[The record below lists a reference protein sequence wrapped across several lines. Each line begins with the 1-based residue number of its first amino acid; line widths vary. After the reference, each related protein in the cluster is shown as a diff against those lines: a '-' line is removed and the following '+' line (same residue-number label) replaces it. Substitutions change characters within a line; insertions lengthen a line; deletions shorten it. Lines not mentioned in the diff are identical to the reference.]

1 MPDSRTSR
9 YPVAGCPLVP
19 SVLADWFQTAI
30 RKPVTTTQLFERFDQ
45 LDDSSWFQ
53 LEQSDLFN
61 LADQVQGRAQRQVYS
76 EIPESSLD
84 RPVILGAAPMRLE
97 GLPWSTRARKWL
109 MATGA
114 WEDPKQLKS
123 VKLGQLFNQK
133 GLGLSSVLEILV
145 ILEGLSGR
153 SGQDDVGEVETAEEA
168 DASRY
173 STATVSARSQRAP
186 VPDRPLFPTWLKPA
200 LDKVPGGIPAVVYH
214 SSCWQTLG
222 EELCQRIHFQGL
234 QWLGE
239 NWESISDEVLPAWP
253 RSGALEFNRRT
264 LTTLQAA
271 NWLERLESGD
281 RFTFG
286 DLQRVPDLGMRG
298 VVDVLSEL
306 EWVNDGCV
314 DGQANPLA
322 PSGDDAAMP
331 TPQEIWKQRAVGHAV
346 ILDQRDQELVEQALQ
361 LPDLDS
367 LGPMDPRFGAAFR
380 IATRDC
386 SNVAEF
392 LRRAIDGEAVFASE
406 EAWQEY
412 GRHLLRDIIDA
423 DEMTPEGE
431 LASMITAALPRERA
445 RDVVMGYFG
454 LDGNGPQRM
463 AQLAERDDTTVQY
476 ISGILDRAS
485 HEITEAQP
493 VFLPVLSRVREVQ
506 VPAQGMEASDL
517 AAELAKKGIEVSAD
531 LLLTLPDMSNR
542 LGISTG
548 LNVLDK
554 HAGLLSSGQEGAEH
568 SRQIRLA
575 IARVLRRHGVVTR
588 EDLHS
593 ELLNLGVPQEQ
604 ISLQDIAR
612 GLDVLGTDGKWV
624 FNPDWSSKRLDTRI
638 QRMAAVA
645 ETVPVSLLHGQVAR
659 DLQLRSMLPPAAVLA
674 QYVVARGFAALEEND
689 EVVRFATDQTDLEIL
704 SPSEK
709 VLLEIL
715 NERGGVTSRAEV
727 QAAWEER
734 EMGWALLNNLG
745 SYSAIIAH
753 IPGGNWALVGHPEA
767 ARAAVFRSL
776 SSPDEMVV
784 EDGDLTITPVAP
796 ATPATPAAASAAG
809 VASPS
814 PQPAAQSEPAAAPRV
829 ELDSAMEAPAYD
841 HQTVGFATQAL
852 RTDFDS
858 EAVLAMRWHER
869 GDMVLVLHGGS
880 VLDANAELTLPDDLL
895 PHVKNARTFTHPRG
909 EGAAIR
915 LRRGVLELRAFAAEM
930 HSQDGDVIVLQLWP
944 SERTWKA
951 SVARGVASYA
961 N

>member
-19 SVLADWFQTAI
+19 SVLADWFQTGI
-30 RKPVTTTQLFERFDQ
+30 RKPVATTQLFERFDQ
-45 LDDSSWFQ
+45 LDDSCWFQ

-76 EIPESSLD
+76 EIPESCLD
-84 RPVILGAAPMRLE
+84 RPVILGPAPVRLE

-109 MATGA
+109 IATGA
-114 WEDPKQLKS
+114 WEDPRQLNG

-153 SGQDDVGEVETAEEA
+153 QGLENVGGEEEGEEA
-168 DASRY
+168 EVSRY
-173 STATVSARSQRAP
+173 STATVTARAQRAP
-186 VPDRPLFPTWLKPA
+186 VPNRPLFPTWLEPA

-234 QWLGE
+234 QWLSE
-239 NWESISDEVLPAWP
+239 NWEVIGDQQLPEWP
-253 RSGALEFNRRT
+253 RAGALEFNRRT
-264 LTTLQAA
+264 LVTLQTS

-286 DLQRVPDLGMRG
+286 DLHRVPDLGMRG

-306 EWVNDGCV
+306 EWVNNGGV
-314 DGQANPLA
+314 DAQANPLA
-322 PSGDDAAMP
+322 PAGDNAQMP
-331 TPQEIWKQRAVGHAV
+331 TPQEVWQARAYGQALT
-346 ILDQRDQELVEQALQ
+346 LDQRDRELVEQASK
-361 LPDLDS
+361 LPDLES
-367 LGPMDPRFGAAFR
+367 LSPMDPRFGAAFR
-380 IATRDC
+380 VATRDC
-386 SNVAEF
+386 ANMAEF
-392 LRRAIDGEAVFASE
+392 LRRAANGEAVFASE
-406 EAWQEY
+406 NAWQEY
-412 GRHLLRDIIDA
+412 GRHLLRDILDA
-423 DEMTPEGE
+423 NDMDPQQE
-431 LASMITAALPRERA
+431 LASMVTAALPRERA

-454 LDGNGPQRM
+454 LDGKGPQRM
-463 AQLAERDDTTVQY
+463 AQLAERDQTTVQY

-485 HEITEAQP
+485 HEISEAQP
-493 VFLPVLSRVREVQ
+493 VFLPVLSRLREVQ
-506 VPAQGMEASDL
+506 VPAQGMEAADL
-517 AAELAKKGIEVSAD
+517 AAELAKSGLKVSSE
-531 LLLTLPDMSNR
+531 LLLSLPDMSTR

-554 HAGLLSSGQEGAEH
+554 HAGLLASGHEGAEH

-588 EDLHS
+588 EDLHA

-612 GLDVLGTDGKWV
+612 GLNVLGSDGTWV
-624 FNPDWSSKRLDTRI
+624 YNPEWSSKRLDTRI

-645 ETVPVSLLHGQVAR
+645 ETVPVSLLHGQIAR

-674 QYVVARGFAALEEND
+674 QYVVARGFASLEQND
-689 EVVRFATDQTDLEIL
+689 DVVRFTPDLTSLEIL

-715 NERGGVTSRAEV
+715 NERGGVASRADV

-734 EMGWALLNNLG
+734 DMGWALLNNLG

-776 SSPDEMVV
+776 QTQEEMVP
-784 EDGDLTITPVAP
+784 DNGDLTITPVAP
-796 ATPATPAAASAAG
+796 AAAASTTDVPTA
-809 VASPS
+809 
-814 PQPAAQSEPAAAPRV
+814 QPAAPPAEAR
-829 ELDSAMEAPAYD
+829 ERLDPSMAAPAYQRED
-841 HQTVGFATQAL
+841 VGFATHAL

-858 EAVLAMRWHER
+858 DAVLAMRWHER
-869 GDMVLVLHGGS
+869 GDLVLVLQGGS
-880 VLDANAELTLPDDLL
+880 TLNGEPEIRLPEDLVQ
-895 PHVKNARTFTHPRG
+895 HVKNARTFTHPRG

-915 LRRGVLELRAFAAEM
+915 LRRGVVDLRAFVGEM
-930 HSQDGDVIVLQLWP
+930 QARDGDVIVLQLWP

-951 SVARGVASYA
+951 TLARGVASYA

>member
-19 SVLADWFQTAI
+19 SVLADWFQTSI
-30 RKPVTTTQLFERFDQ
+30 RKPVTSTQLFERFDQ

-53 LEQSDLFN
+53 LEQADLFN

-76 EIPESSLD
+76 EIPETSLE
-84 RPVILGAAPMRLE
+84 RPVILGPAPTRLE

-109 MATGA
+109 MSTGA
-114 WEDPKQLKS
+114 WEDPGKLNS
-123 VKLGQLFNQK
+123 IKLGQLFNQK

-153 SGQDDVGEVETAEEA
+153 RGQDAGESGETEASGEEA
-168 DASRY
+168 PQY
-173 STATVSARSQRAP
+173 SSATVSARAQRAP
-186 VPDRPLFPTWLKPA
+186 VPNRPLFPTWLKPA
-200 LDKVPGGIPAVVYH
+200 LDRVPGGIPAVVYH
-214 SSCWQTLG
+214 STCWQTLG

-234 QWLGE
+234 QWLDE
-239 NWESISDEVLPAWP
+239 NWERIGDELLPEWP
-253 RSGALEFNRRT
+253 RSGALEFNHRT
-264 LTTLQAA
+264 LLTLQNS
-271 NWLERLESGD
+271 NWLDRLQSGD
-281 RFTFG
+281 RFSFA
-286 DLQRVPDLGMRG
+286 DLHRVPELGMRG

-306 EWVNDGCV
+306 EWVNSGCV
-314 DGQANPLA
+314 DNQANPLA
-322 PSGDDAAMP
+322 GMGGSEEMPSPQDVWQRRAAG
-331 TPQEIWKQRAVGHAV
+331 QIVE
-346 ILDQRDQELVEQALQ
+346 LDQRDRALAEQALQ

-367 LGPMDPRFGAAFR
+367 LGPLDPRFGAAFR
-380 IATRDC
+380 ITSRDC
-386 SNVAEF
+386 INMAEF
-392 LRRAIDGEAVFASE
+392 LRRALEGDAVFASE
-406 EAWQEY
+406 QAWQEH
-412 GRHLLRDIIDA
+412 GRHLLRDIIDSG
-423 DEMTPEGE
+423 EMTPQQE
-431 LASMITAALPRERA
+431 LSSMIGAALPRERA

-463 AQLAERDDTTVQY
+463 AQLAERDQTTVQY

-485 HEITEAQP
+485 NEIAEAQP

-506 VPAQGMEASDL
+506 VPAQGMEAADL
-517 AAELAKKGIEVSAD
+517 AVELGKQGINVTAD
-531 LLLTLPDMSNR
+531 LLLTLPDMSTR
-542 LGISTG
+542 LGIQSG

-554 HAGLLSSGQEGAEH
+554 HAGLLASGQEGAEH

-588 EDLHS
+588 EDLHG
-593 ELLNLGVPQEQ
+593 ELLNLGVPQDQ

-612 GLDVLGTDGKWV
+612 GLDVLGSDGTWV
-624 FNPDWSSKRLDTRI
+624 YNPEWSSKRLDTRI

-645 ETVPVSLLHGQVAR
+645 DTVPVSLLHGQIAR

-674 QYVVARGFAALEEND
+674 QYVVARGFATLEQND
-689 EVVRFATDQTDLEIL
+689 DVVRFKQDLTTLEIL

-715 NERGGVTSRAEV
+715 NDRGGLASRAEV

-767 ARAAVFRSL
+767 ARAAVFRSVAVQE
-776 SSPDEMVV
+776 EMAV
-784 EDGDLTITPVAP
+784 EDGDLTITPAAPAKPKEAVAP
-796 ATPATPAAASAAG
+796 
-809 VASPS
+809 
-814 PQPAAQSEPAAAPRV
+814 QPVPEPAARQ
-829 ELDSAMEAPAYD
+829 ELDPAMAEPTY
-841 HQTVGFATQAL
+841 QQEGVGFATQAM

-858 EAVLAMRWHER
+858 AAVLAMRWHER
-869 GDMVLVLHGGS
+869 GDMVLVLNGGS
-880 VLDANAELTLPDDLL
+880 VLSSAPELKIPEDLL
-895 PHVKNARTFTHPRG
+895 PNIKNARTFTHPRG

-915 LRRGVLELRAFAAEM
+915 LRRGVLDLRAFATEM
-930 HSQDGDVIVLQLWP
+930 NSGEGDVIVLQLWP

-951 SVARGVASYA
+951 SVARGVASYS